1 MNMKKT
7 RLAALVL
14 TGALLTGCGIGSSVD
29 TLLLPPM
36 LSDEQEAIYTALTAS
51 AGSNISLVYPRWG
64 AYRSAFVF
72 YDLDMDGADEAVVF
86 YDDVDDSENSVRANI
101 LHRENNGWRSVYDH
115 A

>member
-36 LSDEQEAIYTALTAS
+36 LSDEQKAIYTARQEAISHLYIPEGEHTVPLLCSMTLTWTVPMKRWCSMTIPMIRKTAS
-51 AGSNISLVYPRWG
+51 G
-64 AYRSAFVF
+64 
-72 YDLDMDGADEAVVF
+72 
-86 YDDVDDSENSVRANI
+86 
-101 LHRENNGWRSVYDH
+101 
-115 A
+115 

>member
-36 LSDEQEAIYTALTAS
+36 LSDEQKAIYL
-51 AGSNISLVYPRWG
+51 SL
-64 AYRSAFVF
+64 
-72 YDLDMDGADEAVVF
+72 
-86 YDDVDDSENSVRANI
+86 I
-101 LHRENNGWRSVYDH
+101 HI
-115 A
+115 

>member
-72 YDLDMDGADEAVVF
+72 YDLDMEAPMKRWC
-86 YDDVDDSENSVRANI
+86 SMTMSMIRKTALE
-101 LHRENNGWRSVYDH
+101 
-115 A
+115 

>member
-1 MNMKKT
+1 MKKT

-72 YDLDMDGADEAVVF
+72 YDLDMDGAMKRWCSMTMSMIRKTALE
-86 YDDVDDSENSVRANI
+86 
-101 LHRENNGWRSVYDH
+101 
-115 A
+115 